1 MSGAL
6 GGLLRASAGTRSGMG
21 LEGHEGRNDG
31 PSALPVDA
39 DEEKQRLIAD
49 AAERGID
56 PGEAVRLA
64 EDVAVG
70 EPRPDDYRFVDRR
83 LATGYSL
90 EDAEAIAMG
99 EDPPS
104 SAGS

>member
-1 MSGAL
+1 
-6 GGLLRASAGTRSGMG
+6 MG
-21 LEGHEGRNDG
+21 LEGHEGRDDG

-39 DEEKQRLIAD
+39 DEERQRLVAD
-49 AAERGID
+49 AAERGVD

-70 EPRPDDYRFVDRR
+70 DPRADDYRFVDRR

-104 SAGS
+104 SVGS